1 MIILRLLTLIIYTIP
16 CFFGDRVQ
24 KDNCYLSVRILTS
37 RKFSGG
43 LFVVWLSLNIF
54 FQPFCDIF
62 TWNCMNHGY
71 LVAVSTVN
79 TENRSNFVSL
89 SLLKTQ
95 YLPFILA
102 LGIEKIS
109 PIFFLS
115 SKPLKYFRQHDVLS
129 FLLLNTLFWL
139 FSKVQLVIAWVSPSD
154 LFVTFF
160 SSGFGFLKREI
171 HILYLAFLLTRPKER
186 IVTFL

>member
-1 MIILRLLTLIIYTIP
+1 MKLHEP
-16 CFFGDRVQ
+16 
-24 KDNCYLSVRILTS
+24 
-37 RKFSGG
+37 
-43 LFVVWLSLNIF
+43 WLSCCGF
-54 FQPFCDIF
+54 HCKYRKQV
-62 TWNCMNHGY
+62 Y
-71 LVAVSTVN
+71 
-79 TENRSNFVSL
+79 FVSL

-115 SKPLKYFRQHDVLS
+115 SKPLMYFRQHDVLS

-139 FSKVQLVIAWVSPSD
+139 FSKVQLVMTD